1 MGRVGGKGEPA
12 GEKEEEKKPSNPC
25 AARGGGR
32 GRLRRARPLSTPGCG
47 AARGGRAERS
57 APRSVVLRAAAHPAR
72 GLAEKLTSKAAELV

>member
-1 MGRVGGKGEPA
+1 MGRGGGKGEPA

-47 AARGGRAERS
+47 AARRGAGGRS
-57 APRSVVLRAAAHPAR
+57 ARLRAQLCCEPLPIQPGVWR
-72 GLAEKLTSKAAELV
+72 RNSLQKQLN